1 MNSTRLPRFTR
12 NDILFKKIMK
22 DKIKKI
28 KIKSASEINLAKSL
42 EELENLRVR
51 YLGRKGEVTL
61 VLKDLAKLSPKE
73 RPQIGKLINDL
84 KKEIEEGIKA
94 RKEEIK
100 LKILEEKE
108 EEWIDVTM
116 PGAKLPNGHLH
127 PTTTAIKEI
136 TEIFSKIGFTRE
148 RYPEVETDWYA
159 FEGLNMPKDHPA
171 RDEWETFFISPKIV
185 LTPHTSSGQLR
196 EMEKGNLPI
205 RMINISKCHRRQ
217 SDISHTPMFYQFEG
231 LYIDKNVSIA
241 NLKGTIDY
249 FIKQF
254 FSGKREFRLRPFHFR
269 FTEPSFE
276 IDITCDICQGKG
288 VLENGQKCRL
298 CKEGWLELGGAG
310 MVHPNVLKAGK
321 IDPKKYSGFAF
332 GWGVERTFMMKA
344 GIKIDDIRTIYKND
358 LRFLEQF

>member
-1 MNSTRLPRFTR
+1 MQ
-12 NDILFKKIMK
+12 

-28 KIKSASEINLAKSL
+28 KIQSASEINLAENSKQ
-42 EELENLRVR
+42 LENLRIK
-51 YLGRKGEVTL
+51 YLGRRGEAAL
-61 VLKDLAKLSPKE
+61 LLKDLPKFSLKQ
-73 RPQIGKLINDL
+73 RPQIGKMINDL
-84 KKEIEEGIKA
+84 KKEIDSSIKT
-94 RKEEIK
+94 RNEEIK
-100 LKILEEKE
+100 LKSAEEKGG
-108 EEWIDVTM
+108 EWIDLTI
-116 PGAKLPNGHLH
+116 PGIKLPEGHLH
-127 PTTTAIKEI
+127 PTTAAIQEI
-136 TEIFSKIGFTRE
+136 TEIFSRIGFTRE

-171 RDEWETFFISPKIV
+171 RDEWETFFFSPKIV

-196 EMEKGNLPI
+196 EMEKGKLPI
-205 RMINISKCHRRQ
+205 RMINISKCYRRQ

-249 FIKQF
+249 FIKEF

-276 IDITCDICQGKG
+276 IDISCDICQGKG

-332 GWGVERTFMMKA
+332 GWGVERVLMMKK
-344 GIKIDDIRTIYKND
+344 GMNIDDIRMIYKND

>member
-1 MNSTRLPRFTR
+1 MQ
-12 NDILFKKIMK
+12 

-28 KIKSASEINLAKSL
+28 RIQSASEINLAENSKQ
-42 EELENLRVR
+42 LENFRIK
-51 YLGRKGEVTL
+51 YLGRRGEVTL
-61 VLKDLAKLSPKE
+61 LLKDLAKLSPKQ

-84 KKEIEEGIKA
+84 KKEIDSSIKT
-94 RKEEIK
+94 RNEEIK
-100 LKILEEKE
+100 LKSAEDGEGD
-108 EEWIDVTM
+108 WIDLTM
-116 PGAKLPNGHLH
+116 PGVKLPEGHLH
-127 PTTTAIKEI
+127 PTTAAIQEI
-136 TEIFSKIGFTRE
+136 TEIFSKIGYTRE

-171 RDEWETFFISPKIV
+171 RDEWETFFFSPKIV

-196 EMEKGNLPI
+196 EMEKGKLPI
-205 RMINISKCHRRQ
+205 RMINISKCYRRQ
-217 SDISHTPMFYQFEG
+217 SDVSHTPMFYQFEG
-231 LYIDKNVSIA
+231 LHIDKNISIA

-249 FIKQF
+249 FIKEF

-332 GWGVERTFMMKA
+332 GWGVERVLMMKP
-344 GIKIDDIRTIYKND
+344 GMNIDDIRMIYKND

>member
-1 MNSTRLPRFTR
+1 MQ
-12 NDILFKKIMK
+12 

-28 KIKSASEINLAKSL
+28 RIQSASEINLAENSKQ
-42 EELENLRVR
+42 LENLRIK
-51 YLGRKGEVTL
+51 YLGRRGEVTL
-61 VLKDLAKLSPKE
+61 LLKDLSKLSPKQ

-84 KKEIEEGIKA
+84 KKEIGSSIKT
-94 RKEEIK
+94 RNEEIK
-100 LKILEEKE
+100 LKSAESGEGD
-108 EEWIDVTM
+108 WIDLTM
-116 PGAKLPNGHLH
+116 PGIKLPDGHLH
-127 PTTTAIKEI
+127 PTTMAIQEI

-171 RDEWETFFISPKIV
+171 RDEWETFFFSPKIV

-196 EMEKGNLPI
+196 EMGKRNLPI
-205 RMINISKCHRRQ
+205 RMINISKCYRRQ
-217 SDISHTPMFYQFEG
+217 SDISHAPMFYQFEG
-231 LYIDKNVSIA
+231 LHIDKNISIA

-249 FIKQF
+249 FIKEF

-276 IDITCDICQGKG
+276 IDITCDICKGKG
-288 VLENGQKCRL
+288 ILENGEKCRL

-332 GWGVERTFMMKA
+332 GWGVERVLMMKS
-344 GIKIDDIRTIYKND
+344 GMNIDDIRMIYKND

>member
-1 MNSTRLPRFTR
+1 MQ
-12 NDILFKKIMK
+12 

-28 KIKSASEINLAKSL
+28 RIQSASEINLAENSKQ
-42 EELENLRVR
+42 LENLRIK
-51 YLGRKGEVTL
+51 YLGRRGEVTL
-61 VLKDLAKLSPKE
+61 LLKDLSKLSPKQ

-84 KKEIEEGIKA
+84 KKEIGSSIKT
-94 RKEEIK
+94 RNEEIK
-100 LKILEEKE
+100 LKSAKSGEGD
-108 EEWIDVTM
+108 WIDLTM
-116 PGAKLPNGHLH
+116 PGIKLPDGHLH
-127 PTTTAIKEI
+127 PTTMAIQEI

-171 RDEWETFFISPKIV
+171 RDEWETFFFSPKIV

-196 EMEKGNLPI
+196 EMEKRNLPI
-205 RMINISKCHRRQ
+205 RMINISKCYRRQ
-217 SDISHTPMFYQFEG
+217 SDVSHTPMFYQFEG
-231 LYIDKNVSIA
+231 LHIDKNISIA

-249 FIKQF
+249 FIKEF

-276 IDITCDICQGKG
+276 IDITCDICKGKG
-288 VLENGQKCRL
+288 VLKNGEKCRL

-332 GWGVERTFMMKA
+332 GWGVERVLMMKS
-344 GIKIDDIRTIYKND
+344 GMNIDDIRMIYKND